1 MTATA
6 TAPTKIHP
14 APSPHPAGSL
24 HPAGPPES
32 APSMPRVD
40 QSPPTRRWYLGLLA
54 VLAGAVGFGTAPIV
68 VGRVLAAGVPPES
81 VSVLRMGCVA
91 IMFSPV
97 AGKLGPWRREAL
109 WCAFGG
115 AIGAL
120 GYTMFTRALAVG
132 PAPAAT
138 VVYYTFP
145 LFAIVFGAAA
155 RRRWIRPAELALAA
169 MILAG
174 VAISVGA
181 EQIDAGQRNALLLAF
196 AAPIAWALFIVIL
209 AGPAAAMPPTYK
221 LFSGCVGGLVAGV
234 PLVLA
239 TNGVDLMPMTGAA
252 VGWVVLMA
260 LCCLTIPA
268 LLFNHGAAIVGE
280 TVTSVVGGV
289 EFVIAAGL
297 GWLVLAEPVRAAQIG
312 GALLIL
318 AAAVIVALRPDHG
331 ATAPSHRFLLRRRQS
346 AG

>member
-1 MTATA
+1 MTPTT
-6 TAPTKIHP
+6 TAPTTTAPTTTQP
-14 APSPHPAGSL
+14 ARAPEAMRRLASVDRSPSIRP
-24 HPAGPPES
+24 
-32 APSMPRVD
+32 
-40 QSPPTRRWYLGLLA
+40 WYLGLIA
-54 VLAGAVGFGTAPIV
+54 VLVGAVGFGTAPIV

-81 VSVLRMGCVA
+81 VSVLRMGFVA
-91 IMFSPV
+91 LIFSPV
-97 AGKLGPWRREAL
+97 APKLGPWRREAL

-115 AIGAL
+115 GIGAV
-120 GYTMFTRALAVG
+120 GYTMFIRALAVG
-132 PAPAAT
+132 PASAAT

-145 LFAIVFGAAA
+145 LFAIVFGAVAQ
-155 RRRWIRPAELALAA
+155 RRRIRPGEVALGA

-196 AAPIAWALFIVIL
+196 AAPIAWAVFIVIL

-221 LFSGCVGGLVAGV
+221 LFSGCVGGVAAGV
-234 PLVLA
+234 PLLLA
-239 TNGVDLMPMTGAA
+239 TNGATLMPLTGAA
-252 VGWVVLMA
+252 FGWVVLMA

-297 GWLVLAEPVRAAQIG
+297 GWIVLAEPVRAAQIG

-318 AAAVIVALRPDHG
+318 AAAVIAASGPDHD
-331 ATAPSHRFLLRRRQS
+331 ATAPSHRFLLGRRAS